1 MSEREGCSMSAHDVF
16 FVQSPQLG
24 SDSNSGAARNGTP
37 AMENSEVH
45 MKLPAYRSATVF
57 TWCTSV
63 PHRRPVRPVRWPT
76 IRVQLRYTLW
86 RLSTRRLCRGRAWP
100 SGEAGAGSLSRACP
114 WRGPPCGAVWVR
126 GRRSVKEP
134 ARRRAAEAL
143 PASLAGEAMRF
154 PRMLRRVPRPC
165 QEIIPLEEIG
175 VCVQ

>member
-1 MSEREGCSMSAHDVF
+1 MSAHDVF

-86 RLSTRRLCRGRAWP
+86 RLSTRRLSTGRAWP
-100 SGEAGAGSLSRACP
+100 SGEAGGWLFAAGVCKEGPSLRSSVGPRPAECQGACAPPSR
-114 WRGPPCGAVWVR
+114 RGAARV
-126 GRRSVKEP
+126 
-134 ARRRAAEAL
+134 ARRRGDAL
-143 PASLAGEAMRF
+143 PAHAPARAAALSRNHSA
-154 PRMLRRVPRPC
+154 
-165 QEIIPLEEIG
+165 
-175 VCVQ
+175 